1 MKNNKKPIISLIAIV
16 AKDRG
21 IGKNNELLFDIPEDL
36 KHFQKITLNHTVIM
50 GYNTYKSLGN
60 KALPKRRN
68 IVLCFDDLKLPDAEV
83 FKSIDEALDA
93 VKNEEEV
100 FFIGGASIYH
110 QAIKLADKLYLTQVD
125 AVKPADTYFPEYK
138 KYFKKV
144 KKTGGGESNGLKY
157 EYLEFTK

>member
-1 MKNNKKPIISLIAIV
+1 MKKNNKPTISLIAVV

-21 IGKNNELLFDIPEDL
+21 IGKDNKLLFDIPEDL
-36 KHFQKITLNHTVIM
+36 KHFRKITMGHTVIM

-68 IVLCFDDLKLPDAEV
+68 IVLCFDDLTLIDAEV
-83 FKSIDEALDA
+83 FKSIDEALDT

-110 QAIKLADKLYLTQVD
+110 EAIKIADKLYLTEVEGT
-125 AVKPADTYFPEYK
+125 KEADTYFPIYTSFHK
-138 KYFKKV
+138 KKKLGDGV
-144 KKTGGGESNGLKY
+144 YNKIKYSFY
-157 EYLEFTK
+157 EYEK